1 MKTIA
6 QIMDESADTPVDPES
21 GEANLWH
28 LIIQKQKENETHG
41 N

>member
-21 GEANLWH
+21 GETNLWH
-28 LIIQKQKENETHG
+28 LIKNQKQNETHG